1 MLRISN
7 NMNKY
12 VMKHPGYATYLMSK
26 YKWDTNEIIHPGI
39 AGIELLGYY
48 KNGVYMF
55 NLTMEFADEYLNNIK
70 SMENDINYIYNGDII
85 IRPIYANNLVTL
97 NRPLILSKVI
107 GLFSSNGIIYNINDV
122 HHIIFH
128 RNPELVGATNTVHM
142 YIIDGKLM
150 TDMITNGDALKTINL
165 YNMTGLSE
173 LCTVIEKKL
182 LNHIMHNIFSS
193 NKILKYLF

>member
-12 VMKHPGYATYLMSK
+12 VMKHPGYTTYLISK
-26 YKWDTNEIIHPGI
+26 YKWETNEIIHPGI
-39 AGIELLGYY
+39 VGIELLGYY

-70 SMENDINYIYNGDII
+70 SMENDINYVYNGDII
-85 IRPIYANNLVTL
+85 IRPIHANNLVTL

-107 GLFSSNGIIYNINDV
+107 DIFSSNGIIYNINDV

-128 RNPELVGATNTVHM
+128 RNPEIVGSTNTIHM

-150 TDMITNGDALKTINL
+150 TTDMLANGDTLKTINL

-173 LCTVIEKKL
+173 LCTVIEKKNFL
-182 LNHIMHNIFSS
+182 IISCIIYSPLI
-193 NKILKYLF
+193 KY